1 MTSRIDVELLIR
13 KMRTKIASSIAVFE
27 MAFKRVLERRLGSTP
42 GATPSMR
49 TGELTRYEFRQVLVE
64 SGMELSHEEASTL
77 MNWLHPDPDSK
88 ITLDLLWRRLG
99 TSEHTFESSPSPPRS
114 PPITSPPGMP
124 PGGKGES
131 PRSFL
136 APSAEYLAETAALRR
151 PRHVSSMHNAPH
163 YGQAAPHRES
173 SQAMELPGGNDPAG
187 PSYPYGAVAGGVGAG
202 GAQLDPA
209 ALHPLGGFTL
219 PRAHMEWTRDPTLV
233 DASREP
239 TGGASLWSQPPGQ
252 RGQWV
257 EAPAGGHEAYHTAPW
272 TGHYGSHSSPPYGAL
287 PHDAL
292 RMMHDAH
299 PASAAAYHQQGGAMA
314 GMPYTMGPNGIGERQ
329 GPGVQ
334 PFYPEGMAAG
344 TSMGR
349 SSAYPS
355 QRPTAV
361 SNHLVHPHQHHLSPG
376 SSPSRG
382 EDPQTVSPTGYPHGP
397 APTASSADSAP
408 SRTGDGRRGGVGHR
422 DEGMTGIPLTQT
434 EWPRGPLESH
444 VQRLLDTPPPSL
456 HPAVS
461 PPGQQGGL
469 DHGHADSRGRGAG
482 QQNAGETMRMGI
494 PPSHID
500 WPRDP
505 TLDNLRQLEQV
516 YRAAA
521 AQPAQHAAEDLARL
535 GISPSH
541 IDWPQDPTLDGLR
554 HAAGS
559 AAATAAAHSAAE
571 AMRGK
576 YTPSPSGA
584 SWQASASRA
593 TGSSPVSPS
602 STDRSVQTS
611 PKRATLQTAP
621 ASSSPESRH
630 RATSTTNLSPG
641 TVLSFS
647 GLRSPEYPIDSP
659 ATSTTTN
666 HDLTFPHLP
675 PSIADLLIPG
685 LEPLPDT
692 SRMRVRAREKAEGTP
707 PTRDAAGETRA
718 SPIPHEVERSPA
730 TTDVQADAAAQT
742 RPPRTPAAMPHD
754 GAQDSARAEMT
765 PHDAALKEVSKSPV
779 SKKVHF
785 SASPGSASTAGF
797 TPKTRL
803 KRSQSMPANWRAPF
817 EVHTVTSI
825 MDKPS
830 AKISKPTTTSAV
842 APPPDSPFWKT
853 ASSKEWLKKHYN
865 LSEYEITLVDGLSDD
880 VCDQCRAQLYTAAG
894 SEYPVEGTTIDMHK
908 VGWITTILVVEPQ
921 PNHGKK
927 FHRTVIKAR
936 IMPRQAASCSPEEGE
951 LHADRVEQLM
961 DDYFDSVV
969 ALLAANKGVANY
981 STNVLEDGSVT
992 VEVALPGFKKTWNSP
1007 PCFRQR
1013 APMSMPAEHQILFD
1027 NIPRE
1032 YQNEIIATYDR
1043 DYSAKVL
1050 LEKTGNR
1057 ITAEI
1062 QTMGKKTVFTITLTV
1077 LRKGVSTVTNIKVL
1091 HVDSLTTPVLS
1102 RYVIKQ
1108 YIISRSR

>member
-1 MTSRIDVELLIR
+1 
-13 KMRTKIASSIAVFE
+13 
-27 MAFKRVLERRLGSTP
+27 
-42 GATPSMR
+42 
-49 TGELTRYEFRQVLVE
+49 
-64 SGMELSHEEASTL
+64 
-77 MNWLHPDPDSK
+77 
-88 ITLDLLWRRLG
+88 
-99 TSEHTFESSPSPPRS
+99 
-114 PPITSPPGMP
+114 
-124 PGGKGES
+124 
-131 PRSFL
+131 
-136 APSAEYLAETAALRR
+136 
-151 PRHVSSMHNAPH
+151 
-163 YGQAAPHRES
+163 
-173 SQAMELPGGNDPAG
+173 
-187 PSYPYGAVAGGVGAG
+187 
-202 GAQLDPA
+202 
-209 ALHPLGGFTL
+209 
-219 PRAHMEWTRDPTLV
+219 
-233 DASREP
+233 
-239 TGGASLWSQPPGQ
+239 
-252 RGQWV
+252 
-257 EAPAGGHEAYHTAPW
+257 
-272 TGHYGSHSSPPYGAL
+272 
-287 PHDAL
+287 
-292 RMMHDAH
+292 
-299 PASAAAYHQQGGAMA
+299 
-314 GMPYTMGPNGIGERQ
+314 MGPNGIGERQ

-361 SNHLVHPHQHHLSPG
+361 SNHL
-376 SSPSRG
+376 
-382 EDPQTVSPTGYPHGP
+382 
-397 APTASSADSAP
+397 
-408 SRTGDGRRGGVGHR
+408 
-422 DEGMTGIPLTQT
+422 
-434 EWPRGPLESH
+434 
-444 VQRLLDTPPPSL
+444 
-456 HPAVS
+456 
-461 PPGQQGGL
+461 
-469 DHGHADSRGRGAG
+469 
-482 QQNAGETMRMGI
+482 NAGETMRMGI

-765 PHDAALKEVSKSPV
+765 PHDAALKE
-779 SKKVHF
+779 
-785 SASPGSASTAGF
+785 
-797 TPKTRL
+797 
-803 KRSQSMPANWRAPF
+803 
-817 EVHTVTSI
+817 
-825 MDKPS
+825 
-830 AKISKPTTTSAV
+830 
-842 APPPDSPFWKT
+842 
-853 ASSKEWLKKHYN
+853 
-865 LSEYEITLVDGLSDD
+865 
-880 VCDQCRAQLYTAAG
+880 CRAQLYTAAG

-969 ALLAANKGVANY
+969 ALLAANKGV
-981 STNVLEDGSVT
+981 
-992 VEVALPGFKKTWNSP
+992 
-1007 PCFRQR
+1007 
-1013 APMSMPAEHQILFD
+1013 
-1027 NIPRE
+1027 E

-1050 LEKTGNR
+1050 LEKTV
-1057 ITAEI
+1057 
-1062 QTMGKKTVFTITLTV
+1062 MCV
-1077 LRKGVSTVTNIKVL
+1077 L
-1091 HVDSLTTPVLS
+1091 DYYYTPVIAVC
-1102 RYVIKQ
+1102 VIRFTLWKESG
-1108 YIISRSR
+1108 IANS